1 MIPTQTLSI
10 HNHQPT
16 LWKKS
21 KAIYL
26 VTLTLVVSAIGS
38 LPFIKTTIS
47 IKSTGI
53 IRPQTER
60 TDIKPSI
67 GGLLESLLIKEGD
80 LIQKGQLLAVIQD
93 RTTAPRII
101 LNLYEQKQRQDF
113 IADLTRLTRN
123 EIINPSA
130 LETPLY
136 RLELSRF
143 LSQYAEQ
150 EADIKK
156 LKKELEINYTLLIS
170 KAIAPKEYFDK
181 ETEIHKR
188 TAAVEA
194 FRFNQQTNWQNELN
208 RYKIELS
215 QIRAQRLALETE
227 KQQHKIYAPLTGIVQ
242 NCQHHYTGKYIQAGE
257 SLCTISPQTELMAEC
272 MVSAA
277 RIGLIQMH
285 QQVQFQI
292 DAFDYNYFGIITG
305 KVISIDNDFSLIDNK
320 PIFKVRC
327 SFNQKQLFLKNGY
340 KGILKKGLTL
350 QARFIINERTLWQ
363 LLFDRIDNWL
373 NPNTPIPLELTAP

>member
-10 HNHQPT
+10 YNYQPP

-21 KAIYL
+21 NAIYL
-26 VTLTLVVSAIGS
+26 ATLTLVVSAIGS

-67 GGLLESLLIKEGD
+67 GGMLDSLFIKEGD
-80 LIQKGQLLAVIQD
+80 YIQKGQLIAVIQD

-101 LNLYEQKQRQDF
+101 LNRYEQKQRKDF
-113 IADLTRLTRN
+113 IADLSQLTSN
-123 EIINPSA
+123 EVISPAA
-130 LETPLY
+130 LQTPLY
-136 RLELSRF
+136 RFELSRF

-150 EADIKK
+150 EADVKK
-156 LKKELEINYTLLIS
+156 LKKELEINYTLLIN
-170 KAIAPKEYFDK
+170 KVIAPKEYFDK

-188 TAAVEA
+188 TAAIEA
-194 FRFNQQTNWQNELN
+194 FRFNQKTNWQNELN
-208 RYKIELS
+208 RYKLELS
-215 QIRAQRLALETE
+215 QIQAQRQALETE
-227 KQQHKIYAPLTGIVQ
+227 KKQHKIYAPLSGVVQ
-242 NCQHHYTGKYIQAGE
+242 NSQHHYIGRFIQAGE

-272 MVSAA
+272 LVSAA

-292 DAFDYNYFGIITG
+292 DAFDYNYFGILTG
-305 KVISIDNDFSLIDNK
+305 KVVSIDNDFNLIDNK
-320 PIFKVRC
+320 PVFKVRC

-340 KGILKKGLTL
+340 SGILKKGFTL

>member
-1 MIPTQTLSI
+1 MIPIQTLSI

-67 GGLLESLLIKEGD
+67 DGILESILIKEGD
-80 LIQKGQLLAVIQD
+80 FIQKGQLLAVIED
-93 RTTAPRII
+93 RTTTPKII
-101 LNLYEQKQRQDF
+101 LNHYEQKQRQDF
-113 IADLTRLTRN
+113 IADLTKLTGK
-123 EIINPSA
+123 ESIEPSA
-130 LETPLY
+130 LQTPLY

-143 LSQYAEQ
+143 LAQFAEK
-150 EADIKK
+150 EDDINK
-156 LKKELEINYTLLIS
+156 LKKELEINYTLLSS

-181 ETEIHKR
+181 EKEIQKR
-188 TAAVEA
+188 RSEFEV
-194 FRFNQQTNWQNELN
+194 FQFNQQSNWQQELD
-208 RYKIELS
+208 RYKQELS
-215 QIRAQRLALETE
+215 QIQVQMHVLETE
-227 KQQHKIYAPLTGIVQ
+227 KQQHKIYAPLSGIVQ
-242 NCQHHYTGKYIQAGE
+242 NSQHHYIGRYIQAGE
-257 SLCTISPQTELMAEC
+257 SLCTISPETELVAEC
-272 MVSAA
+272 PISAS

-285 QQVQFQI
+285 QKVQFQI
-292 DAFDYNYFGIITG
+292 DAFDYNYFGILTG
-305 KVISIDNDFSLIDNK
+305 KVVSIDNDFSIIDNK

-327 SFNQKQLFLKNGY
+327 SFNQKQLLLKNGY
-340 KGILKKGLTL
+340 RGMLKKGLTL
-350 QARFIINERTLWQ
+350 QARFIVTERTVWQ
-363 LLFDRIDNWL
+363 LLFDQIDNWL
-373 NPNTPIPLELTAP
+373 NPTAPTLFEPTAP